1 MSKIVSLHKD
11 PTTPMVGG
19 DKVKKS
25 IQKVK
30 NKLHLRSGGFGSK
43 LKDTQEKD
51 AMLFQVLN
59 PEKEVILYTYINVN
73 RLFLPQMKL
82 NKKKTKKL
90 KQKKVEAS
98 SETKLQK

>member
-1 MSKIVSLHKD
+1 
-11 PTTPMVGG
+11 MVGG

-59 PEKEVILYTYINVN
+59 PEKEVNLSILNY
-73 RLFLPQMKL
+73 
-82 NKKKTKKL
+82 
-90 KQKKVEAS
+90 
-98 SETKLQK
+98 